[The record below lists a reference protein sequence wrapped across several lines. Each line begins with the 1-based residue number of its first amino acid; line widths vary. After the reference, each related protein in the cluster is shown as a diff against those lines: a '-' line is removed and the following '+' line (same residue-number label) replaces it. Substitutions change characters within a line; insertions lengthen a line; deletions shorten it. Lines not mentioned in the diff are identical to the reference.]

1 LLEALVAFISA
12 IHHEIPMRPHQDLLQ
27 GAIDLHLHAGPSVFP
42 RLMDAVETAEAAKAS
57 GMRGIVIK
65 HHHTPTVD
73 RGYLVHRAVPEV
85 EVYGGVTLN
94 YAAGGLN
101 PYAVDAALR
110 LGGRMVW
117 MPSVDAR
124 NHKTHFGELGKYGSR
139 LDYDKPSVYRDAQGI
154 TVLDEEGALKPEIDQ
169 ILDAVADHDAAVAT
183 SHLDI
188 KESRALVQEARRRG
202 IKTVVTHVNFVT
214 ASLSTEDQRWMAGKG
229 AYLELCYSSLSP
241 AWRSTSIEDVAET
254 VRDVGPEHY
263 ILASDLGQ
271 VHNPAPPEGLRIYIS
286 LLLERGFDP
295 EEIRVMVKDNPEKVL
310 AIS

>member
-1 LLEALVAFISA
+1 MRLDEDLLE
-12 IHHEIPMRPHQDLLQ
+12 

-42 RLMDAVETAEAAKAS
+42 RLMDAVETAKAARAAK
-57 GMRGIVIK
+57 MRGIVIK
-65 HHHTPTVD
+65 HHHTSSVD
-73 RGYLVHRAVPEV
+73 RGYFVHKAVPEV

-101 PYAVDAALR
+101 PFAVDSALR
-110 LGGRMVW
+110 LGGKMVW

-139 LDYDKPSVYRDAQGI
+139 LDYDKPGIYRDAPGI
-154 TVLDEEGALKPEIDQ
+154 TILDEGGLKPEIGQ
-169 ILDAVADHDAAVAT
+169 ILDIVADHDAVIAT
-183 SHLDI
+183 SHLDLE
-188 KESRALVQEARRRG
+188 ESKALVREARNRN

-241 AWRSTSIEDVAET
+241 AWRCTSIDEVVET
-254 VRDVGPEHY
+254 VREVGPEHY
-263 ILASDLGQ
+263 VLASDLGQ

-295 EEIRVMVKDNPEKVL
+295 EDIRVMVKDNPEKML
-310 AIS
+310 DLQ

>member
-1 LLEALVAFISA
+1 MRLDEDLLE
-12 IHHEIPMRPHQDLLQ
+12 

-42 RLMDAVETAEAAKAS
+42 RLMDAVETAKAARAAK
-57 GMRGIVIK
+57 MRGIVIK
-65 HHHTPTVD
+65 HHHTSSVD
-73 RGYLVHRAVPEV
+73 RGYFVHKAVPEV

-101 PYAVDAALR
+101 PFAVDSALR
-110 LGGRMVW
+110 LGGKMVW

-124 NHKTHFGELGKYGSR
+124 NHKKHFGELGKYGSR
-139 LDYDKPSVYRDAQGI
+139 LDYDKPGIYRDAPGI
-154 TVLDEEGALKPEIDQ
+154 TILDEGGLKPEIGQ
-169 ILDAVADHDAAVAT
+169 ILDIVADHDAVIAT
-183 SHLDI
+183 SHLDLE
-188 KESRALVQEARRRG
+188 ESKALVREARNRN

-241 AWRSTSIEDVAET
+241 AWRCTSIDEVVET
-254 VRDVGPEHY
+254 IREVGPEHY
-263 ILASDLGQ
+263 VLASDLGQ

-295 EEIRVMVKDNPEKVL
+295 EDIRVMVKDNPEKML
-310 AIS
+310 DLQ